1 MLRFSLRFLLL
12 SIALCAVGW
21 LSLAHWAFEVVR
33 VAGVGCLALGLVLLI
48 LDYVRTPD
56 PSGR

>member
-1 MLRFSLRFLLL
+1 MLRLALRLLL
-12 SIALCAVGW
+12 VSVVLCAVGW

-33 VAGVGCLALGLVLLI
+33 VAGVGCLALGIVLLV